1 MTRNGSALELRGI
14 TKHFGRL
21 RVLDDISTVIDAG
34 SFTAILGPSGS
45 GKSTLLMTIAGFEM
59 PDSGA
64 VIRDGVEVTRIAP
77 EKRDIGVVFQG
88 YALFPHLTVADNIA
102 FPLRARGWEQARAN
116 ERVREMAALVEIGE
130 LLARYPA
137 QLSGGQRQR
146 VAIARSLAFQPKL
159 LLLDEPLSAL
169 DRGLRDR
176 MQAELQR
183 LHRKLGVTIVMVTH
197 DQDEA
202 SALADNVIVMEAGAL
217 VAKGSAR
224 RLYEEPGDARIAAF
238 FGRANFLP
246 FQQSADGKVVEIF
259 GYRLAPSTVEGF
271 GDALLV
277 RPEAFEISGQGKGI
291 EVEIVSTV
299 FHAGR
304 VTLSCLTP
312 AGQTILAELPDE
324 RAGALSVGDR
334 IALAITRCRFVHS
347 IDGNA
352 VS

>member
-14 TKHFGRL
+14 TKHFGKL
-21 RVLDDISTVIDAG
+21 RVLDGINTVIDAG

-59 PDSGA
+59 PDGGA
-64 VIRDGVEVTRIAP
+64 VIRDGIDVTHIPP

-102 FPLRARGWEQARAN
+102 FPLRARGWGQARAT
-116 ERVREMAALVEIGE
+116 ERVREMAALVEIDE
-130 LLARYPA
+130 LLSRYPA

-169 DRGLRDR
+169 DRSLRDR

-183 LHRKLGVTIVMVTH
+183 LHRRLGVTIVMVTH

-202 SALADNVIVMEAGAL
+202 SALADSVIVMESGAIM
-217 VAKGSAR
+217 AKGSAR
-224 RLYEEPGDARIAAF
+224 RLYEEPGDARVAAF

-246 FQQSADGKVVEIF
+246 FQKTADEKTVEVF
-259 GYRLAPSTVEGF
+259 GYRLDPSTIEGC
-271 GDALLV
+271 GNALLV
-277 RPEAFEISGQGKGI
+277 RPESFEIAEEGNGI
-291 EVEIVSTV
+291 NLEVVSTV

-312 AGQTILAELPDE
+312 AGGTILAELPDE
-324 RAGALSVGDR
+324 QAGVLAVGDKV
-334 IALAITRCRFVHS
+334 ALAISRCRFVQ
-347 IDGNA
+347 A
-352 VS
+352 VDRSAAL